1 MVNSFVRGRLGALLR
16 LTFRL
21 SVWVYGSEA
30 ANLILRVLP
39 MTTIAPLLR
48 EYGASI
54 GRHVRF
60 HSPLVIHNAAQGHAL
75 YRNLTVG
82 DHCYLGRDLLLDLL
96 DCITIE
102 DHVTLSLQVRIFTHT
117 DVGES
122 LVSGLGF
129 PPTKAPV
136 ILRRGAYVG
145 VGALILQ
152 GVEVGECAVVAAGA
166 VVTRS
171 VPAFTVVAGVPA
183 RHMRNV
189 PRSGGESGTIHP
201 VQQSVQHSDGL
212 N

>member
-1 MVNSFVRGRLGALLR
+1 MVKRFIRGQLVAVLRLAFRLG
-16 LTFRL
+16 
-21 SVWVYGSEA
+21 VWVYGSDA
-30 ANLILRVLP
+30 ANLVLRVLP
-39 MTTIAPLLR
+39 MSTIAPLLR

-54 GRHVRF
+54 GRHVLF
-60 HSPLVIHNAAQGHAL
+60 HSPVVIHNAAQGRAL

-82 DHCYLGRDLLLDLL
+82 DHCYLGRDLLLDIL
-96 DCITIE
+96 DRITIE

-136 ILRRGAYVG
+136 ILHRGAYVG

-166 VVTRS
+166 VVTRN

-183 RHMRNV
+183 RHLRDL
-189 PRSGGESGTIHP
+189 PRSNCGSGTIHTI
-201 VQQSVQHSDGL
+201 QQSIQQSDAL
-212 N
+212 I